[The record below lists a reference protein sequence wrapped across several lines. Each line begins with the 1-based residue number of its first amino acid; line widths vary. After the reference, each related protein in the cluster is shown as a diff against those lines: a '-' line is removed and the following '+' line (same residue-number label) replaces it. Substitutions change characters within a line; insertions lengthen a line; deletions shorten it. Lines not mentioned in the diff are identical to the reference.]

1 MGISCQVLEPY
12 KSYLGRN
19 PGSGGRSFYLDQC
32 FCVLR
37 IKAPRSPGVGSV
49 IISGSMTR
57 YYWVEEIRLQLR
69 CYIIL
74 LQTTAGKVPTRWR
87 LGPGKIGDSNI
98 YLEPISFLSHSR
110 REQRIGGGNLV
121 LTAMIYLR
129 HRNPASSA
137 PILTGIVAAAGDKEP
152 AEGAG
157 LRLSHCSPVTVP
169 RFRAGRCR
177 LCPGHLYLRS
187 WALLS

>member
-1 MGISCQVLEPY
+1 MAAQLHVTPHG
-12 KSYLGRN
+12 
-19 PGSGGRSFYLDQC
+19 
-32 FCVLR
+32 
-37 IKAPRSPGVGSV
+37 AGVGSV
-49 IISGSMTR
+49 ISSGSMTR

-137 PILTGIVAAAGDKEP
+137 PILTGIVQAAAGDKEP

-157 LRLSHCSPVTVP
+157 L
-169 RFRAGRCR
+169 
-177 LCPGHLYLRS
+177 
-187 WALLS
+187 

>member
-1 MGISCQVLEPY
+1 MLQREIQLAFQFQNVLKPEMAR
-12 KSYLGRN
+12 LRVCGRAAA
-19 PGSGGRSFYLDQC
+19 GDLT
-32 FCVLR
+32 
-37 IKAPRSPGVGSV
+37 RSPGVGSV

-57 YYWVEEIRLQLR
+57 YYWVEEIRIQLR

-137 PILTGIVAAAGDKEP
+137 PILTGIVQAAAGDKEP

-157 LRLSHCSPVTVP
+157 L
-169 RFRAGRCR
+169 
-177 LCPGHLYLRS
+177 
-187 WALLS
+187 

>member
-1 MGISCQVLEPY
+1 MLQREIQLAFQFQNVLKPEMAR
-12 KSYLGRN
+12 LRVCGRAAACD
-19 PGSGGRSFYLDQC
+19 LT
-32 FCVLR
+32 
-37 IKAPRSPGVGSV
+37 RSPGVGSV
-49 IISGSMTR
+49 ISSGSMTR
-57 YYWVEEIRLQLR
+57 YYWAEEIRIQLR

-121 LTAMIYLR
+121 LTAMIYLQ

-137 PILTGIVAAAGDKEP
+137 PILTGIVLAAGDKEEGGRTVIVSLLTSDS
-152 AEGAG
+152 AEVQGQEVAPVSGTFVAPIRGGA
-157 LRLSHCSPVTVP
+157 VI
-169 RFRAGRCR
+169 RA
-177 LCPGHLYLRS
+177 
-187 WALLS
+187 